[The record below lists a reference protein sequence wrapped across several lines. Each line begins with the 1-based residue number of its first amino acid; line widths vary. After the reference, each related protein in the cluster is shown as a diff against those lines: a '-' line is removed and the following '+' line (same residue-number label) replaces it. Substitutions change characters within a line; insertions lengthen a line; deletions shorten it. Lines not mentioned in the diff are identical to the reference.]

1 MWGSPRAAGAGC
13 SRPPVAFSSATRP
26 GRRRA
31 FFLVSLFLPMTRW
44 GALDAMR
51 CVSCFGQ
58 NKKKKVSSGRG
69 GDEVRCEPA
78 APAGGGVV
86 IQVLV
91 GALASHSSSSCE
103 SGVRIMGSDAVF
115 TVHI

>member
-1 MWGSPRAAGAGC
+1 VGLA
-13 SRPPVAFSSATRP
+13 SRGRCRVFASSCRVFVSDATRP
-26 GRRRA
+26 PPCFFSCFPFPSDDEVGGSGR
-31 FFLVSLFLPMTRW
+31 
-44 GALDAMR
+44 DAMR
-51 CVSCFGQ
+51 FLFRPKQ
-58 NKKKKVSSGRG
+58 KKKVSSGRG